1 LLNPFSIINRAIV
14 KNGSLNVLVNKTILD
29 KSKNVMTKEMI
40 RQILCHCY
48 FVNNHSYSSV
58 QEIIKNPFKKRM
70 GRKGVETLGSQNYPG
85 TGIPC
90 DRINADRFS
99 PNRFN
104 TTDLLIL
111 QINCFDSKLTC
122 SL

>member
-1 LLNPFSIINRAIV
+1 MP
-14 KNGSLNVLVNKTILD
+14 
-29 KSKNVMTKEMI
+29 KEMI
-40 RQILCHCY
+40 RQNLCHRY
-48 FVNNHSYSSV
+48 YAINHSYSSV
-58 QEIIKNPFKKRM
+58 QKIIKNPFKKGM
-70 GRKGVETLGSQNYPG
+70 ERKDVETLGSQNYPG

-111 QINCFDSKLTC
+111 QINCFGSK
-122 SL
+122 